1 MFLEVIHSW
10 LDIQT
15 KHEKNVL
22 GKKKSSIKQNAEHK
36 NTKSNKS
43 GFYIIYYLP
52 KLF

>member
-22 GKKKSSIKQNAEHK
+22 GKKSPPLNKMLNIKTLKAINQVSI
-36 NTKSNKS
+36 
-43 GFYIIYYLP
+43 
-52 KLF
+52 